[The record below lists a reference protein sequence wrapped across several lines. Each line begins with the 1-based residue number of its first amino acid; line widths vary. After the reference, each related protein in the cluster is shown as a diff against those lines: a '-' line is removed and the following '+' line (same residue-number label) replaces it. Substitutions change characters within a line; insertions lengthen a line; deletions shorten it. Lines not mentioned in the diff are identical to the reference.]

1 MIIFPLNSSYKV
13 KWTLNYFWIFL
24 LYLNI
29 LSHQNYYFIKNLIK
43 YLFFYIQKHL
53 SSSNTFILES
63 ILYREQSKFSFY
75 FHLRSKII
83 EKFASS
89 LKETISNSLF
99 QFKYHTPIKKGQQSH
114 ETFSSPLR
122 WTKFKVRKILSLS
135 FSARSHCNEKS
146 YRGYR
151 SGGPPRLFFINRWNE
166 LWESVAC
173 FVIISR
179 GLGTSF
185 N

>member
-1 MIIFPLNSSYKV
+1 M
-13 KWTLNYFWIFL
+13 NYFWIFL

-29 LSHQNYYFIKNLIK
+29 FYHQNYYFIKNLIK
-43 YLFFYIQKHL
+43 YLFFYIQKILLRILLSSNRSSIVSNQNFLSIFICAQKSLKNSLHL
-53 SSSNTFILES
+53 SKKQFPIHCFNSSIT
-63 ILYREQSKFSFY
+63 
-75 FHLRSKII
+75 
-83 EKFASS
+83 
-89 LKETISNSLF
+89 
-99 QFKYHTPIKKGQQSH
+99 IKKDQQSH

>member
-1 MIIFPLNSSYKV
+1 MNFEL
-13 KWTLNYFWIFL
+13 F
-24 LYLNI
+24 LNI
-29 LSHQNYYFIKNLIK
+29 FIISEYIFASKLSRYFIKNLIK

-63 ILYREQSKFSFY
+63 ILYREQPKFSFY

-99 QFKYHTPIKKGQQSH
+99 QFKYHNKERPTKSRNFFISASMDEIQGQEDS
-114 ETFSSPLR
+114 
-122 WTKFKVRKILSLS
+122 LSLS

>member
-1 MIIFPLNSSYKV
+1 MNFEL
-13 KWTLNYFWIFL
+13 F
-24 LYLNI
+24 LNI
-29 LSHQNYYFIKNLIK
+29 FIISEYIFASKLSRYFIKNLIK
-43 YLFFYIQKHL
+43 YLFFYIQKITSFFFKYFYPRIDPLSWVTKISIFICAQKSLKNSLHL
-53 SSSNTFILES
+53 SKKQFPIHCFNSSIT
-63 ILYREQSKFSFY
+63 
-75 FHLRSKII
+75 
-83 EKFASS
+83 
-89 LKETISNSLF
+89 
-99 QFKYHTPIKKGQQSH
+99 IKKSQQSH

-122 WTKFKVRKILSLS
+122 WTKFKVRKILSLP